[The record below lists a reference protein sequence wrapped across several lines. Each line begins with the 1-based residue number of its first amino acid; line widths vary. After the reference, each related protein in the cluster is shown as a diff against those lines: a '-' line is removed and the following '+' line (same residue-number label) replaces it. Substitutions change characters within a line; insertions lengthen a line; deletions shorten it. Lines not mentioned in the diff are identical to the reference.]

1 MRLNF
6 QKGDILAVAATLLLA
21 AVILAA
27 CLPGKAEQGLRAEI
41 YLDGKLVKEVRL
53 DREQEFTVEADYRNT
68 VSVKGGKIAI
78 SASDCPGED
87 CVHSGWIGSGGRS
100 IVCLPNRVEIRI
112 VAVRSDV
119 DFAVG

>member
-6 QKGDILAVAATLLLA
+6 QKGDILAVAVTLLLA

-112 VAVRSDV
+112 VAVHSDV

>member
-27 CLPGKAEQGLRAEI
+27 YLPGKAEQGLRAEI

>member
-6 QKGDILAVAATLLLA
+6 QKGDILAVAMTLLLA

>member
-6 QKGDILAVAATLLLA
+6 QKGDILAVAVTLLLA

-78 SASDCPGED
+78 SASDCPGEG

>member
-6 QKGDILAVAATLLLA
+6 QKGDILAVAVTLLLA